1 MNNHTK
7 RAIIWQKNY
16 QNGDNLRSSITYLP
30 ELLQFIKA
38 HTVFEIGCGQS
49 HIWDIPG
56 IEYIGAD
63 MCGDLIDDNKRNH
76 PEVAFIRFDAI
87 KADVPDSDVIIAK
100 DLFECLPNDEI
111 RLILQKIY
119 SSGSKWL
126 VATTNPQ
133 VKDTPNTDE
142 GVWRSVNLQ
151 LYGCKL
157 VTVTKNDI
165 GLFELSR
172 KKKDLSSENVQSE
185 RLEKK
190 IDRKR

>member
-1 MNNHTK
+1 MLDHTQ

-30 ELLQFIKA
+30 ELLGLIKA
-38 HTVFEIGCGQS
+38 KTVFEIGCGQS

-56 IEYIGAD
+56 INYIGAD
-63 MCGDLIDDNKRNH
+63 MCGDLVDDNKRNH

-87 KADVPDSDVIIAK
+87 KAEVPDSDVIIVK

-111 RLILQKIY
+111 RFILQKIY
-119 SSGSKWL
+119 SSGSKWMI
-126 VATTNPQ
+126 ASTSPQ
-133 VKDTPNTDE
+133 VKDMPNTDE
-142 GVWRSVNLQ
+142 GVWRPVNLQ

-172 KKKDLSSENVQSE
+172 
-185 RLEKK
+185 
-190 IDRKR
+190 RKWPNGKEATT